1 MRGPVEGGVVPRHDA
16 GVAARQAA
24 VDLTLKWSYIS
35 LLYPAYWM
43 KIFLYSSLNIFNN
56 TDTKSI

>member
-24 VDLTLKWSYIS
+24 VDLTLK
-35 LLYPAYWM
+35 LYPA
-43 KIFLYSSLNIFNN
+43 LLDENIFVFVP
-56 TDTKSI
+56 KYF

>member
-16 GVAARQAA
+16 GVPARQAA

-35 LLYPAYWM
+35 LLYPA
-43 KIFLYSSLNIFNN
+43 LLNENIFVFVPN
-56 TDTKSI
+56 IF

>member
-35 LLYPAYWM
+35 LLYPA
-43 KIFLYSSLNIFNN
+43 LDENIFVFVP
-56 TDTKSI
+56 TYFLQ